1 MQPYGEE
8 SAPAHMKGRR
18 LLKEHERNI
27 TGLAVDA
34 SRKER
39 DRHQNTRA
47 IAWYPNFRIWSG
59 ILVLCLVRG

>member
-18 LLKEHERNI
+18 LLKKHERNI

-34 SRKER
+34 SHKSASHTEIRER
-39 DRHQNTRA
+39 ALAT
-47 IAWYPNFRIWSG
+47 
-59 ILVLCLVRG
+59 